1 MVLRATW
8 MRGKLMDWCKTRIS
22 SVVALGC
29 LSACLFGGI
38 QTAQATILID
48 DFSEVGL
55 PSPWTVTVS
64 TVTSVTNSETG
75 LLNAIGGVRT
85 STVTGLSFSVP
96 GLDDVDVTVAPS
108 PTSLFDFRTSSGAH
122 GNTSLLYDAG
132 GIPGGLAAD
141 LSNEAGIV
149 IDIVEFDHGGGLDM
163 PISISISDGT
173 NTATLVELLTSP
185 GAQSVLFGINDFV
198 GIGGV
203 SLNSIDSISILF
215 DAQLAQDF
223 RVGQISTISSQVP
236 EPGAIAVWGV
246 VAIVA
251 GLAIRRRR

>member
-1 MVLRATW
+1 MDLRTACI
-8 MRGKLMDWCKTRIS
+8 RGKLMERCKARIS
-22 SVVALGC
+22 SVVAVGC

-38 QTAQATILID
+38 QTAEATIIID

-75 LLNAIGGVRT
+75 LSSVIGGVRT
-85 STVTGLSFSVP
+85 STVTGISFSVP

-108 PTSLFDFRTSSGAH
+108 PIGLFDFRTSSGAH
-122 GNTSLLYDAG
+122 GNTSLLYNAG
-132 GIPGGLAAD
+132 GGGLAAD

-149 IDIVEFDHGGGLDM
+149 IDIVEFDHGGGVDM

-203 SLNSIDSISILF
+203 SLSSIDSINILF